1 MLRLLMGNKV
11 YNFPSIIAAPSCLT
25 RLMPCPHVRRCTSS
39 YLSATHTVGVSLK
52 LGGVTIP
59 NNNLVDIED
68 ILYTA
73 PELPEFNRV
82 PTNANGLHDQTL
94 VCVTDLVDC
103 CDTPRT
109 VRGDWYYPDG
119 SVVEFYTDGP
129 PWSIFRANRGP
140 NEVIGGRQ
148 LYGSVRLFRRY
159 SPRQSGRYCC
169 ELPSAADPNVNQTL
183 CATIGELFLFY
194 FLFIYNN

>member
-1 MLRLLMGNKV
+1 
-11 YNFPSIIAAPSCLT
+11 
-25 RLMPCPHVRRCTSS
+25 MPCPYVRRYIS
-39 YLSATHTVGVSLK
+39 YLSAIHIVGVSQK

-59 NNNLVDIED
+59 NNSLVDIED

-73 PELPEFNRV
+73 PFPPFNQD

-94 VCVTDLVDC
+94 VCETDLEDC

-119 SVVEFYTDGP
+119 RVVQFDAGGTT
-129 PWSIFRANRGP
+129 FRANRGP
-140 NEVIGGRQ
+140 NEVISGRQ
-148 LYGSVRLFRRY
+148 FYGSVRLFRRY
-159 SPRQSGRYCC
+159 TPQQSGSFCC
-169 ELPSAADPNVNQTL
+169 ELPSDADSNVTQTL

-194 FLFIYNN
+194 FLFMYNN